1 LVFSH
6 GKRFEIS
13 SQDAQKKQR
22 DESGKKIVSRS
33 EPCGAK
39 AEECQ
44 ALAETARDPDVK
56 RQYKDLAVHWLQLA
70 EQAEKTKSVER
81 KQSE

>member
-1 LVFSH
+1 VP
-6 GKRFEIS
+6 RIS
-13 SQDAQKKQR
+13 SQRQNKNR
-22 DESGKKIVSRS
+22 LVLE
-33 EPCGAK
+33 
-39 AEECQ
+39 
-44 ALAETARDPDVK
+44 ALDNLGTLTARTPK

>member
-1 LVFSH
+1 MVSH
-6 GKRFEIS
+6 
-13 SQDAQKKQR
+13 
-22 DESGKKIVSRS
+22 S
-33 EPCGAK
+33 EACGAK

-70 EQAEKTKSVER
+70 EQAEKMESLAR